1 MAKRIS
7 NTKIGDIFCAQ
18 VDDKSKRYLQYVISD
33 MEQLN
38 SDVIRAFK
46 KLYPIDA
53 TPTLE
58 EIVSDRVDFYAHCV
72 TKAGI
77 KFSFWETVG
86 NIPDVG
92 DTDNILFRDKRDWT
106 ISKGKTD
113 DDWWVWYVNQP
124 FDHVGKLS
132 EENRKADLGL
142 IFHPDRI
149 LTKLQTGSFDGV
161 YINFE

>member
-1 MAKRIS
+1 MANRIS

-18 VDDKSKRYLQYVISD
+18 VDGTTKRYLQYIISD

-46 KLYPIDA
+46 KVYPIDA
-53 TPTLE
+53 TPILE
-58 EIVSDRVDFYAHCV
+58 EIVSDQVDFYAHCV

-77 KFSFWETVG
+77 KFGFWQTVG
-86 NIPDVG
+86 NSPQVG
-92 DTDNILFRDKRDWT
+92 DTDILFRDKRDWT

-113 DDWWVWYVNQP
+113 DDWWIWYVNQP

-142 IFHPDRI
+142 IFHPEDI
-149 LTKLQTGSFDGV
+149 VCKLKTGTLGNIFAH
-161 YINFE
+161 FE